1 MNMVTKVSYTNNDND
16 FLIAPELAFALSVQI
31 GNDGV
36 TAGSDG
42 RKVIK
47 AGTPL
52 YVASGKNIL
61 EDRDEVMTV
70 KAKESETNNVLCG
83 IARHTIDV
91 TNGTVN
97 DALLIAGYV
106 DLYKLDSTVQTAL
119 TTAIKTSL
127 SKITFIKG
135 AK

>member
-1 MNMVTKVSYTNNDND
+1 MNMVTKVSYTNDDND
-16 FLIAPELAFALSVQI
+16 FLIAPELAFALSVQV
-31 GNDGV
+31 GNSGV

-61 EDRDEVMTV
+61 EDRDEVITV
-70 KAKESETNNVLCG
+70 KAKESEVNNVLCG